1 MPGEAPGIFPFNLD
15 DPYRKNDLPQK
26 RPKYNPM
33 GCQRE
38 CTFYVFQNHGEDK
51 LAFEVYLPMTCR
63 SKESI

>member
-33 GCQRE
+33 GFQRE
-38 CTFYVFQNHGEDK
+38 CTFYVFQTKVRTN
-51 LAFEVYLPMTCR
+51 LSSRSTCR
-63 SKESI
+63 